1 MRYFARSFLL
11 GTASLVDFSGAVFSP
26 KKLPSD
32 DEALRSDWMAVWN
45 DLQSAY
51 QTVIDESG
59 PEIQEKAR
67 QS

>member
-11 GTASLVDFSGAVFSP
+11 GAASLLDFAAALP
-26 KKLPSD
+26 PQKKLPSD
-32 DEALRSDWMAVWN
+32 EEALRSDWMAVWN
-45 DLQSAY
+45 DLQLAY

>member
-11 GTASLVDFSGAVFSP
+11 GAASLVDLAGALPSQ

-32 DEALRSDWMAVWN
+32 EEALRSDWMAVWN

-51 QTVIDESG
+51 QTVIDGST